1 MIINIEKIN
10 KYIFSY
16 YLMRKKI
23 FISTKTNITFLLI
36 LISLLSF
43 DIFNFLNLGNQKK
56 IINENKKAIVVL
68 TGGSRRLEEGF
79 QLLEREMG
87 SALFISG
94 VNPIVTKKDLKKI
107 LNINTSEK
115 KNILFDCCVYYEK
128 KSKNTQSNSIETNK
142 WLAKNKYN
150 EIFLVTS
157 SSHMPRSIYEFKKNA
172 PKIIIYPW
180 NIAEK
185 EKTTFN
191 NLKKLIIE
199 YLKFNII
206 RLQYFFKTNNN
217 YEY

>member
-1 MIINIEKIN
+1 MREKIYISSKINI
-10 KYIFSY
+10 
-16 YLMRKKI
+16 
-23 FISTKTNITFLLI
+23 ISLLI
-36 LISLLSF
+36 LISFLSF
-43 DIFNFLNLGNQKK
+43 DIFNFLKLGNQKK

-68 TGGSRRLEEGF
+68 TGGPRRLEEGF
-79 QLLEREMG
+79 QLLERKLG

-107 LNINTSEK
+107 LNTNNSNK

-128 KSKNTQSNSIETNK
+128 KSKNTQSNSIEANK
-142 WLAKNKYN
+142 WLTENDYN

-157 SSHMPRSIYEFKKNA
+157 TSHMPRSIYEFKKNA

-191 NLKKLIIE
+191 NLKKITIE
-199 YLKFNII
+199 YLKFNFI
-206 RLQYFFKTNNN
+206 RLQYLFRSNNS
-217 YEY
+217 YEH

>member
-1 MIINIEKIN
+1 MIIKVEKIN
-10 KYIFSY
+10 IYIFNY
-16 YLMRKKI
+16 CLMRKKI
-23 FISTKTNITFLLI
+23 FISTKIKITNLLI
-36 LISLLSF
+36 LVSLLSF

-87 SALFISG
+87 SVLFISG

-107 LNINTSEK
+107 LHTNTSEK

-128 KSKNTQSNSIETNK
+128 KSKDTQSNSIEANK
-142 WLAKNKYN
+142 WLTENKYN

-191 NLKKLIIE
+191 NLKQLTIE
-199 YLKFNII
+199 YLKFNFI
-206 RLQYFFKTNNN
+206 RLQYLFKTNGN

>member
-1 MIINIEKIN
+1 MIIKVEKIN
-10 KYIFSY
+10 IYIFNY
-16 YLMRKKI
+16 CLMRKKI
-23 FISTKTNITFLLI
+23 FISTKIKITNLLI

-43 DIFNFLNLGNQKK
+43 DIFNFLNLGNQRK
-56 IINENKKAIVVL
+56 IINESKKAIVVL

-87 SALFISG
+87 SVLFISG

-107 LNINTSEK
+107 LHTNTSDK

-128 KSKNTQSNSIETNK
+128 KSKDTQSNSIEANK
-142 WLAKNKYN
+142 WLTENEYN

-191 NLKKLIIE
+191 NLKQLTIE
-199 YLKFNII
+199 YLKFNFI
-206 RLQYFFKTNNN
+206 RLQYLFKTNDN

>member
-1 MIINIEKIN
+1 MREKIYISSKINI
-10 KYIFSY
+10 
-16 YLMRKKI
+16 
-23 FISTKTNITFLLI
+23 ISLLI
-36 LISLLSF
+36 LISFLSF
-43 DIFNFLNLGNQKK
+43 DIFNFLKLGNQKK

-68 TGGSRRLEEGF
+68 TGGPRRLEEGF
-79 QLLEREMG
+79 QLLERKLG

-107 LNINTSEK
+107 LNTNNSNK

-128 KSKNTQSNSIETNK
+128 KSKNTKSNSIEANE
-142 WLAKNKYN
+142 WLTKNDYN

-191 NLKKLIIE
+191 NLKKLSIE
-199 YLKFNII
+199 YLKFNFI
-206 RLQYFFKTNNN
+206 RLQYLFKSKKSHEN
-217 YEY
+217 

>member
-1 MIINIEKIN
+1 VRE
-10 KYIFSY
+10 
-16 YLMRKKI
+16 KI
-23 FISTKTNITFLLI
+23 FISTKINIISLLI
-36 LISLLSF
+36 LISFLSF
-43 DIFNFLNLGNQKK
+43 DIFNFLSLGNQKK

-79 QLLEREMG
+79 QLLERKMG

-94 VNPIVTKKDLKKI
+94 VNPVVTKKDLKKI
-107 LNINTSEK
+107 LDTNTSNK

-128 KSKNTQSNSIETNK
+128 KSKNTQSNSIEANK
-142 WLAKNKYN
+142 WLTENDYN

-157 SSHMPRSIYEFKKNA
+157 TSHMPRSIYEFKKNA

-191 NLKKLIIE
+191 NLKKITIE
-199 YLKFNII
+199 YLKFNFI
-206 RLQYFFKTNNN
+206 RLQYLFRSNNS
-217 YEY
+217 YEH

>member
-1 MIINIEKIN
+1 VREKIYISSKINI
-10 KYIFSY
+10 
-16 YLMRKKI
+16 
-23 FISTKTNITFLLI
+23 ISLLI
-36 LISLLSF
+36 LISFLSF
-43 DIFNFLNLGNQKK
+43 DIFNFLKLGNQKK

-68 TGGSRRLEEGF
+68 TGGPRRLEEGF
-79 QLLEREMG
+79 QLLERKLG

-107 LNINTSEK
+107 LNTNNSNK

-128 KSKNTQSNSIETNK
+128 KSKNTQSNSIEANK
-142 WLAKNKYN
+142 WLTENDYN

-157 SSHMPRSIYEFKKNA
+157 TSHMPRSIYEFKKNA

-191 NLKKLIIE
+191 NLKKITIE
-199 YLKFNII
+199 YLKFNFI
-206 RLQYFFKTNNN
+206 RLQYLFRSNNS
-217 YEY
+217 YEH

>member
-1 MIINIEKIN
+1 M
-10 KYIFSY
+10 
-16 YLMRKKI
+16 
-23 FISTKTNITFLLI
+23 LI
-36 LISLLSF
+36 LISFLSF

-68 TGGSRRLEEGF
+68 TGGPRRLEEGF

-128 KSKNTQSNSIETNK
+128 KSKNTKSNSIEANE
-142 WLAKNKYN
+142 WLTKNDYD

-180 NIAEK
+180 NITQK
-185 EKTTFN
+185 EKTIFISM
-191 NLKKLIIE
+191 KKLTIE
-199 YLKFNII
+199 YLKFNFI
-206 RLQYFFKTNNN
+206 RLKYFFKSNNS

>member
-1 MIINIEKIN
+1 M
-10 KYIFSY
+10 
-16 YLMRKKI
+16 
-23 FISTKTNITFLLI
+23 LI
-36 LISLLSF
+36 LISFLSF

-68 TGGSRRLEEGF
+68 TGGPRRLEEGF
-79 QLLEREMG
+79 QLLERKMG

-107 LNINTSEK
+107 LNTNNSNK

-128 KSKNTQSNSIETNK
+128 KSENTQSNSIEANK
-142 WLAKNKYN
+142 WLTENEYN

-172 PKIIIYPW
+172 PKITIYPW
-180 NIAEK
+180 NIDEK

-191 NLKKLIIE
+191 NIKKLTIE
-199 YLKFNII
+199 YLKFNFI
-206 RLQYFFKTNNN
+206 RLQYLLKSNNS
-217 YEY
+217 YEH

>member
-1 MIINIEKIN
+1 MREKIYISSKINI
-10 KYIFSY
+10 
-16 YLMRKKI
+16 
-23 FISTKTNITFLLI
+23 ISLLI
-36 LISLLSF
+36 LISFLSF
-43 DIFNFLNLGNQKK
+43 DIFNFLKLGNQKK

-68 TGGSRRLEEGF
+68 TGGPRRLEEGF
-79 QLLEREMG
+79 QLLERKLG

-107 LNINTSEK
+107 LDTNNSNK

-128 KSKNTQSNSIETNK
+128 KSKNTQSNSIEANK
-142 WLAKNKYN
+142 WLTENDYN

-157 SSHMPRSIYEFKKNA
+157 TSHMPRSIYEFKKNA

-191 NLKKLIIE
+191 NLKKITIE
-199 YLKFNII
+199 YLKFNFI
-206 RLQYFFKTNNN
+206 RLQYLFRSNNS
-217 YEY
+217 YEH

>member
-1 MIINIEKIN
+1 MREKIYISSKINI
-10 KYIFSY
+10 
-16 YLMRKKI
+16 
-23 FISTKTNITFLLI
+23 ISLLI
-36 LISLLSF
+36 LISFLSF
-43 DIFNFLNLGNQKK
+43 DIFNFLKLGNQKK

-68 TGGSRRLEEGF
+68 TGGPRRLEEGF
-79 QLLEREMG
+79 QLLERKLG

-107 LNINTSEK
+107 LNINNSNK

-128 KSKNTQSNSIETNK
+128 KSKNTQSNSIEANK
-142 WLAKNKYN
+142 WLTENDYN

-157 SSHMPRSIYEFKKNA
+157 TSHMPRSIYEFKKNA

-191 NLKKLIIE
+191 NLKKITIE
-199 YLKFNII
+199 YLKFNFI
-206 RLQYFFKTNNN
+206 RLQYLFRSNNS
-217 YEY
+217 YEH

>member
-1 MIINIEKIN
+1 MREKIYISSKINI
-10 KYIFSY
+10 
-16 YLMRKKI
+16 
-23 FISTKTNITFLLI
+23 ISLLI
-36 LISLLSF
+36 LISFLSF
-43 DIFNFLNLGNQKK
+43 DIFNFLKLGNQKK

-68 TGGSRRLEEGF
+68 TGGPRRLEEGF
-79 QLLEREMG
+79 QLLERKLG

-107 LNINTSEK
+107 LNTNNSNK

-128 KSKNTQSNSIETNK
+128 KSKNTQSNSIEANK
-142 WLAKNKYN
+142 WLTENDYN

-157 SSHMPRSIYEFKKNA
+157 TSHMPRSIYEFKKNA

-191 NLKKLIIE
+191 NLKKITIE
-199 YLKFNII
+199 YLKFNFI
-206 RLQYFFKTNNN
+206 RLQYLFRSSNS
-217 YEY
+217 YEH

>member
-1 MIINIEKIN
+1 VREKIYISSKINI
-10 KYIFSY
+10 
-16 YLMRKKI
+16 
-23 FISTKTNITFLLI
+23 ISLLI
-36 LISLLSF
+36 LISFLSF
-43 DIFNFLNLGNQKK
+43 DIFNFLKLGNQKK

-68 TGGSRRLEEGF
+68 TGGPRRLEEGF
-79 QLLEREMG
+79 QLLERKLG

-107 LNINTSEK
+107 LNINNSNK

-128 KSKNTQSNSIETNK
+128 KSKNTQSNSIEANK
-142 WLAKNKYN
+142 WLTENDYN

-157 SSHMPRSIYEFKKNA
+157 TSHMPRSIYEFKKNA

-191 NLKKLIIE
+191 NLKKITIE
-199 YLKFNII
+199 YLKFNFI
-206 RLQYFFKTNNN
+206 RLQYLFRSNNS
-217 YEY
+217 YEH